1 MIHQIVMGQ
10 KPVNQ
15 KQTFMVVQRLCP
27 CMQEAAKAAVAAAAA
42 DKAEAVKACAQ
53 LELDTAELRERVARH
68 ERTQAYPAHAH
79 RGGQANLSSKLGQD
93 TESSS
98 IIQTQSS
105 NVKGGSHLVLS
116 AQVKPVA
123 ELALHV
129 RNWPCHTEL
138 TM

>member
-1 MIHQIVMGQ
+1 M
-10 KPVNQ
+10 
-15 KQTFMVVQRLCP
+15 
-27 CMQEAAKAAVAAAAA
+27 AAAAA
-42 DKAEAVKACAQ
+42 DKAEAVRACAQ

-68 ERTQAYPAHAH
+68 ERTQACPTHAH

-98 IIQTQSS
+98 ITQAQSS
-105 NVKGGSHLVLS
+105 DVEGGAHLVLS

-129 RNWPCHTEL
+129 RHWPCHTEL
-138 TM
+138 AM